1 MECDWDTSTLLP
13 DMEQLRREVQRGVKM
28 VVITTPGEPPG
39 VFHDLC
45 RTAVASTVVHEQ
57 YRYVEDVQAI
67 AATLEELVSR

>member
-1 MECDWDTSTLLP
+1 MECDWDSSTLLP

-28 VVITTPGEPPG
+28 VVITTPGKPPG

-45 RTAVASTVVHEQ
+45 RITVATTAAREQ

-67 AATLEELVSR
+67 AATLDELVSR